1 MCVGK
6 FSEDGLWYRA
16 EVIGIRASKA
26 EAGTE
31 SPPLLKLKF
40 IDYGNQEEMPLT
52 PVSGRK
58 TLDSF
63 SRLVSYLSPR
73 LIYLLSIPA
82 QSRVRCLPAPLA
94 EIKPFIFHCC
104 LDNVSPNGASAT
116 DKWSKECE
124 EILFNVAEGDVR
136 FSRHDFPENISRKL

>member
-58 TLDSF
+58 TLDFILSLGFVRIAPANLSF
-63 SRLVSYLSPR
+63 IHSRSVTRPMFARSS
-73 LIYLLSIPA
+73 
-82 QSRVRCLPAPLA
+82 
-94 EIKPFIFHCC
+94 
-104 LDNVSPNGASAT
+104 G
-116 DKWSKECE
+116 
-124 EILFNVAEGDVR
+124 GD
-136 FSRHDFPENISRKL
+136 